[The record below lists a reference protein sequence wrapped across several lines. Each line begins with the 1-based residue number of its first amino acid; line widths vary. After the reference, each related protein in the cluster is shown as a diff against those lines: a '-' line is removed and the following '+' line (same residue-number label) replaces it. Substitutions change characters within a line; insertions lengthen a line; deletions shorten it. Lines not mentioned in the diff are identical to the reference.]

1 MLGHAFELIIFLAN
15 WSSAAND
22 TRGKRLGCSMTL
34 HDRHQEANKEFIIG
48 KY

>member
-22 TRGKRLGCSMTL
+22 TGARDWGA
-34 HDRHQEANKEFIIG
+34 Q
-48 KY
+48 